1 MATFTPI
8 KIDPATDRL
17 VSDAAHVLGRT
28 KKDIVTA
35 AVREFIDSHR
45 QELAAGV
52 TATAERLS
60 TFSAPRGRVRVGPL
74 RARLNANREELV
86 GALAELGAS
95 NVRVFGSV
103 ARGDESETSDIDLLV
118 DLTDDVGMFALGGM
132 RSAAE
137 RILDAP
143 VDIVPASSLK
153 DDVAESVLRE
163 ARPV

>member
-8 KIDPATDRL
+8 KIDPAIDRL
-17 VSDAAHVLGRT
+17 VSDAASVLGRT
-28 KKDIVTA
+28 KKDIVAA
-35 AVREFIDSHR
+35 AVHEFIDSHR
-45 QELAAGV
+45 AELRAAV
-52 TATAERLS
+52 AETAERLS
-60 TFSAPRGRVRVGPL
+60 ASSVSRSLTRDRPL
-74 RARLNANREELV
+74 RARLNSKREELL
-86 GALAELGAS
+86 ATLAELGAS

-118 DLTDDVGMFALGGM
+118 DITDDVGMFALGGM

-153 DDVAESVLRE
+153 ADVVDSVLRE

>member
-1 MATFTPI
+1 MAAFTPI

-17 VSDAAHVLGRT
+17 VSDAANVLGRT

-35 AVREFIDSHR
+35 AVREFIESHR
-45 QELAAGV
+45 QELHAGV

-60 TFSAPRGRVRVGPL
+60 SGSKRGAEVRIRPL
-74 RARLNANREELV
+74 RARLNSRREELLNT
-86 GALAELGAS
+86 LAELGAS

-103 ARGDESETSDIDLLV
+103 ARGDESETSDVDLLV
-118 DLTDDVGMFALGGM
+118 DVADDVGMFALGRM

-137 RILDAP
+137 HLLDAP

-153 DDVAESVLRE
+153 PDVVDSVLRE
-163 ARPV
+163 AKPV

>member
-17 VSDAAHVLGRT
+17 VSDAAHLLGRT

-35 AVREFIDSHR
+35 AVREFIDSHHA
-45 QELAAGV
+45 ELSAGV

-60 TFSAPRGRVRVGPL
+60 GGRPAPSRPGVRPL
-74 RARLNANREELV
+74 RARLNANREELLA
-86 GALAELGAS
+86 ALGDLGAT

-103 ARGDESETSDIDLLV
+103 ARGDESATSDIDLLV
-118 DLTDDVGMFALGGM
+118 DVGDDVGMFGLGRM

-143 VDIVPASSLK
+143 VDVVPASSLK
-153 DDVAESVLRE
+153 ADVVDDVLRE